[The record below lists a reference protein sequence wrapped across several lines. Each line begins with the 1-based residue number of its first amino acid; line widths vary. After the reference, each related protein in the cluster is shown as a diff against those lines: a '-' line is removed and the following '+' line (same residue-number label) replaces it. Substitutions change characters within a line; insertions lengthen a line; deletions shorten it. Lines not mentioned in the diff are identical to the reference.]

1 MPTPRDAITVLRQN
15 FRGFDP
21 GYDASADNS
30 EMYADPSG
38 SLTLRALQ
46 TGRAGELA
54 DQIDQADAESLIP
67 KEGYVQGEPGRRTR
81 SNRSALA
88 TSLLQRRR
96 LGRLGA
102 DMASDP
108 LTGDAEQQRVR
119 GVQDALDEAATTRRP
134 ELTDASNAVAE
145 RNAFGAFLK
154 SKGIRMGAHEADASP
169 AALEAAKVP
178 LYAQTSDVG
187 RRAAQDALERKGAEK
202 MQPSLVPGQMPVGTG
217 GDNIDVGGGF
227 TAPPNMKPPGATL
240 ERQMADM
247 QSVAPLITS
256 LERELDPNSNE
267 VSDKVANYLNWSLYK
282 AGMQP
287 RFGDKSQQRYQ
298 LASLISVAGATPYM
312 RGTRAYQYLKEI
324 QKHLTDPTATD
335 AFIAQN
341 IRELKE
347 QWPKMYQGLL
357 RAHYNPGAPLT
368 FDNVGPT
375 EADLTNPNWEGR

>member
-1 MPTPRDAITVLRQN
+1 MPQTPSEAIGVLRRAFGAFNPQ
-15 FRGFDP
+15 FASAPETDPDQAYGDP
-21 GYDASADNS
+21 G
-30 EMYADPSG
+30 G
-38 SLTLRALQ
+38 SLALHALQ
-46 TGRAGELA
+46 SDRAGELA
-54 DQIDQADAESLIP
+54 DQIDQADAASLIP
-67 KEGYVQGEPGRRTR
+67 REGYVQGEPGRRTR

-96 LGRLGA
+96 LGRLSA
-102 DMASDP
+102 DMAADP
-108 LTGDAEQQRVR
+108 FTGEREQARVR
-119 GVQDALDEAATTRRP
+119 GVQDALDEAATTQRP
-134 ELTDASNAVAE
+134 ELTDAANAVAS
-145 RNAFGAFLK
+145 RNAFATYMK
-154 SKGIRMGAHEADASP
+154 SKGLKMGEYEAAASP

-187 RRAAQDALERKGAEK
+187 QRAAADALERKGQEK
-202 MQPSLVPGQMPVGTG
+202 LQPTLVPGQMPTTPG
-217 GDNIDVGGGF
+217 GAEDVGGGF
-227 TAPPNMKPPGATL
+227 SAPPNMKPPGATL

-256 LERELDPNSNE
+256 LERELDPTSNE

-287 RFGDKSQQRYQ
+287 RFGDKSQERYQ
-298 LASLISVAGATPYM
+298 LASLISIAGATPYM

-324 QKHLTDPTATD
+324 QKHLTDPTASD
-335 AFIAQN
+335 AFLSKN

-368 FDNVGPT
+368 FDNN
-375 EADLTNPNWEGR
+375 EADMTDPNRGR